1 MEKGFDIPE
10 VSRAYFGDNPHLR
23 VQELCGLL
31 SGAKEQTIPY
41 FLLDETKRYI
51 QSLWMR
57 KAIFYLDKF
66 LGTSHLALF
75 LNPIILCMIRCDIG

>member
-31 SGAKEQTIPY
+31 SALKNKLFHIF
-41 FLLDETKRYI
+41 FLMKQSVI
-51 QSLWMR
+51 FKSLWMR
-57 KAIFYLDKF
+57 ESHFYLDKF
-66 LGTSHLALF
+66 LGTSHALH
-75 LNPIILCMIRCDIG
+75 CS